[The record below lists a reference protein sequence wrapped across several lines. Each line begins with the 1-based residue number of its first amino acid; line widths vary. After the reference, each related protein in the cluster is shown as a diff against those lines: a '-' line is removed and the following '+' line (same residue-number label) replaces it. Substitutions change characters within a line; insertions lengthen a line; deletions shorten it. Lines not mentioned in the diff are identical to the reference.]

1 MKRLL
6 LDENI
11 DRMLKGLF
19 DDDFEVFTI
28 AERGWQGKKN
38 GELLRLAAEEFDVF
52 VTMDKNLQHQ
62 QNLGALGLAVV
73 VIRAHSNAFAVVSKL
88 MSKVNEAVRSAEVGV
103 ATYIGT

>member
-19 DDDFEVFTI
+19 DDDFEVVTI

-62 QNLGALGLAVV
+62 QNLGALDLAVV

-88 MSKVNEAVRSAEVGV
+88 MPKVNEAVRSAEVGV
-103 ATYIGT
+103 ATYVLT